1 MEATP
6 PANQTSIAEKL
17 RAMEA
22 LWAESSHDEGQ
33 FESPV
38 WHGDALRDREENIKT
53 GRESFMDWEAA
64 KKQLRDRLT

>member
-1 MEATP
+1 
-6 PANQTSIAEKL
+6 
-17 RAMEA
+17 MEA

-38 WHGDALRDREENIKT
+38 WHGDALREREENIKT

-64 KKQLRDRLT
+64 KKQLRERLT

>member
-22 LWAESSHDEGQ
+22 LWASSSRDDAQ
-33 FESPV
+33 FESQA

-64 KKQLRDRLT
+64 KKQLRERLT

>member
-6 PANQTSIAEKL
+6 PANQTSVAEKL

-22 LWAESSHDEGQ
+22 LWAKSSRDEAQ
-33 FESPV
+33 FESPA
-38 WHGDALRDREENIKT
+38 WHGDALRAREDNIKS

-64 KKQLRDRLT
+64 KKQLRERLT

>member
-6 PANQTSIAEKL
+6 PVNLTSVAEKL

-22 LWAESSHDEGQ
+22 LWAGSSRDEAQ
-33 FESPV
+33 FESPA

-64 KKQLRDRLT
+64 KKQLRERLT